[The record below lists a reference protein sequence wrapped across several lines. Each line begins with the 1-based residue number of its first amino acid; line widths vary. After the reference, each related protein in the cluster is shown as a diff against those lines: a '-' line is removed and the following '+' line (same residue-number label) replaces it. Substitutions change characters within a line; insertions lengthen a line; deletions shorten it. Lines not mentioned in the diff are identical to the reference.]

1 MLFEFQLAVQLAE
14 LLFQRARHAGVGSF
28 GLGEIDVE
36 LGLELCHRW
45 MGVVWE
51 ADGQRVIEEKSTG
64 YGMLGAKG
72 AKSGESRSRAAGDRG
87 AIACEV
93 KLARGTRGVGVDACA
108 RRIRAWIS

>member
-1 MLFEFQLAVQLAE
+1 MFEFQLAVQLAE

-36 LGLELCHRW
+36 LGLELRHRW

-51 ADGQRVIEEKSTG
+51 ADGQRVMEKSTG

-87 AIACEV
+87 AIACGV